1 MRLVERIRLGYRL
14 FVFVVSTF
22 LFWMCFEIESR
33 LRRKHRLAV
42 INRWVPMWA
51 RFNLKVFGVQIETYG
66 KYLDEG
72 RPYPGC
78 ELESNQNGTVNDVAT
93 NEEVTNDVATDGE
106 TASNAAAANEDKPA
120 GPIGR
125 VFVANH
131 RSGMDIPLLF
141 TLAETRVI
149 SRHDIADWPLL
160 GSSAASIGTLFVD
173 RTSRRSGAKVL
184 REIDK
189 TLKRGEGVAMFPE
202 GTAHVG
208 DEVQE
213 FQPGAF
219 NAALRAGAEIIP
231 FGIAYSDHVAY
242 FDGQPFL
249 KHMTR
254 IACHRGLRIA
264 IEVGE
269 PLNFDEH
276 SAAEVKDLARER
288 VQELVNRA
296 RARLEA

>member
-14 FVFVVSTF
+14 FVFVISTF
-22 LFWMCFEIESR
+22 IFWMCFEIESR
-33 LRRKHRLAV
+33 LRRKHRLTV
-42 INRWVPMWA
+42 INRWVPLWS
-51 RFNLKVFGVQIETYG
+51 RFNLKVFGVQVETYG

-78 ELESNQNGTVNDVAT
+78 ELESSQNGTV
-93 NEEVTNDVATDGE
+93 DGE
-106 TASNAAAANEDKPA
+106 VASDETTSDEKPA
-120 GPIGR
+120 GPVGR
-125 VFVANH
+125 VFIANH

-149 SRHDIADWPLL
+149 SRHDIAAWPLL
-160 GSSAASIGTLFVD
+160 GKSAASIGTLFVD

-208 DEVQE
+208 DVVEE

-254 IACHRGLRIA
+254 IACHSGMRVA
-264 IEVGE
+264 VEVGE

-276 SAAEVKDLARER
+276 SAAEVKELARER